1 LEYTFQASSE
11 PQAGYEVLVRVI
23 HKDDRFVPDIKTMDF
38 PLTPLADSSNNLW
51 QANVTIP
58 VTPGTHFGQAGTYLY
73 RYQLLQTL
81 PDTLTPKVIVPWFTV
96 PFARATDIGRLSA
109 FVTPSFGP
117 DFVWTDQ

>member
-1 LEYTFQASSE
+1 MPSSEYTFQASSE

-23 HKDDRFVPDIKTMDF
+23 HKDDRFVPDISTMDF
-38 PLTPLADSSNNLW
+38 PLTPVAHSLNNLW

-58 VTPGTHFGQAGTYLY
+58 VRPGTYLY
-73 RYQLLQTL
+73 RYQLLLTL
-81 PDTLTPKVIVPWFTV
+81 PGTLTPKVIARWFTD

-109 FVTPSFGP
+109 FVTPSFVP